1 MGGGGIGRGG
11 IGGGGGGGDDCT
23 FTRSAS
29 TVEKV
34 SKLVNI
40 IQQVAPENVG
50 ILLED
55 SQMSQLQ
62 REVDQRVTGILVT
75 MVTVNSIIVTIV
87 TSLGLDLLINLLK
100 IA

>member
-11 IGGGGGGGDDCT
+11 IGGGDDCT

-40 IQQVAPENVG
+40 TQQVAPENVG

-75 MVTVNSIIVTIV
+75 MVTVNAIV
-87 TSLGLDLLINLLK
+87 TSLGLDILINLLK